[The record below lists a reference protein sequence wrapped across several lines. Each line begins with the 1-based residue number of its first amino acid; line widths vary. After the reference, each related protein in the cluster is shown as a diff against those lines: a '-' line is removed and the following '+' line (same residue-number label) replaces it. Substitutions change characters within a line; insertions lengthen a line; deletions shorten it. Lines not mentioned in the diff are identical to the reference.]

1 VTWQVPGNPPCQ
13 TGLDNSGFSI
23 MAFACTVCGST
34 ELEIFAL
41 GGLRRGTC
49 RACLH
54 EQRIDI
60 ETFDYTGFA
69 MGATGAGT
77 ARIADQAA
85 FLARHVPP
93 GARLLEIGCAA
104 GLLARALRPVVATE
118 RYEGVELSPAR
129 AEATRHL
136 DKVYDTSLPALQA
149 QGIIPEQSYDMVIS
163 SHCLEHIA
171 DINTELAGIRTVLA
185 HDGLLFVEV
194 PNRSGNPGLPYDD
207 NRAHLHFF
215 SVSSL
220 VRLLGRHSLDVKTL
234 ETGAWHDARYPDCI
248 RAIARPARPRLAT
261 RYSLSEHPLLLGVD
275 EVIVWGAGRMVDE
288 ILAHYFDP
296 ARIAFFVDKDER
308 KHGTQCLGREVRPLD
323 ALHNY
328 PGCTILINSLEYED
342 AIKVQI
348 DSAFTDVQAK
358 IIVMSDIIGAA

>member
-1 VTWQVPGNPPCQ
+1 MSFV
-13 TGLDNSGFSI
+13 
-23 MAFACTVCGST
+23 CTVCDST
-34 ELEIFAL
+34 EIKIFAL

-85 FLARHVPP
+85 FLARHVPQ

-104 GLLARALRPVVATE
+104 GLLARALRPIVATE
-118 RYEGVELSPAR
+118 RYEGLELSPAR

-171 DINTELAGIRTVLA
+171 DINTEIAGIRTVLA
-185 HDGLLFVEV
+185 QDGLLFIEV

-220 VRLLGRHSLDVKTL
+220 VRLLGRHGLDVKTL
-234 ETGAWHDARYPDCI
+234 ETGVWHDARYPDCI
-248 RAIARPARPRLAT
+248 RAIARPVSHLPAT
-261 RYSLSEHPLLLGVD
+261 RYSLSEHPLLLGID
-275 EVIVWGAGRMVDE
+275 EVVVWGAGRMVDE
-288 ILAHYFDP
+288 ILAHHFDRT
-296 ARIAFFVDKDER
+296 RIAFFVDKDER
-308 KHGTQCLGREVRPLD
+308 KHRTQCLGREVRPLD

-328 PGCTILINSLEYED
+328 PDCTILINSLEYED
-342 AIKVQI
+342 AIKAQI
-348 DSAFTDVQAK
+348 DNAFLDVQAK
-358 IIVMSDIIGAA
+358 IITMSDILSAA

>member
-1 VTWQVPGNPPCQ
+1 VTWQVPGNQPCQ
-13 TGLDNSGFSI
+13 TEVDISGFAI
-23 MAFACTVCGST
+23 MAFVCTACRSA
-34 ELEIFAL
+34 ELEIFTF

-60 ETFDYTGFA
+60 ESFDYTSFA

-85 FLARHVPP
+85 FLVRHVPP
-93 GARLLEIGCAA
+93 SARLLEIGCAA
-104 GLLARALRPVVATE
+104 GLLARALRPVVITE
-118 RYEGVELSPAR
+118 RYDGLEMSPAR
-129 AEATRHL
+129 FEAARHL
-136 DKVYDTSLPALQA
+136 DKVYDTSLPVLQA
-149 QGIIPEQSYDMVIS
+149 QGIIPEQSYEMVIS
-163 SHCLEHIA
+163 SHCLEHIV
-171 DINTELAGIRTVLA
+171 DINTEIAGIRTVLA
-185 HDGLLFVEV
+185 DDGLLFVEV

-220 VRLLGRHSLDVKTL
+220 VRLLGRHGLDVKTL

-248 RAIARPARPRLAT
+248 RAIARPVAPRAAI
-261 RYSLSEHPLLLGVD
+261 RFSLSEHPLLLGID

-308 KHGTQCLGREVRPLD
+308 KHGTQRLGRGVRPLD
-323 ALHNY
+323 ALHDY
-328 PGCTILINSLEYED
+328 PDCTILINSLEYED
-342 AIKVQI
+342 VIKAQI

-358 IIVMSDIIGAA
+358 IIMMSDIVGAA